1 MEDKLFIDK
10 NDIFNNEKIQK
21 LVLQIKSGTV
31 KIEELTEL
39 QKKIVG
45 IYLEIE
51 VSEKKQELKNKKNV
65 ILYKKMKNEKNRR
78 ELLNKLSYEDKI
90 SFYNF
95 LNEVNSLDML

>member
-1 MEDKLFIDK
+1 MEDKIFLDK
-10 NDIFNNEKIQK
+10 NDIFNNEKIQR
-21 LVLQIKSGTV
+21 LVLQIKSGKI

-51 VSEKKQELKNKKNV
+51 ISEKKQELENKKNI

-78 ELLNKLSYEDKI
+78 ELLNKLSDEDKI

-95 LNEVNSLDML
+95 LKNM